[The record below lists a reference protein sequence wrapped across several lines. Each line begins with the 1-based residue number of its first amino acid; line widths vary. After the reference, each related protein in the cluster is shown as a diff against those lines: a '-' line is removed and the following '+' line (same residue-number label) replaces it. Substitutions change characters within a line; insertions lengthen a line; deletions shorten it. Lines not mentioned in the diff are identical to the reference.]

1 MGCVVCKTFRIII
14 TLSIYAN
21 KYKSIINLTINYKW
35 TALSNT
41 TIGTLMASLDT
52 NIIIIALPTIA
63 SDIHIS
69 LLTLLW
75 IVLGYSLVTA
85 SILLNLGRLSDM
97 FGRVKLYNIGFIIF
111 TTGSALCSLS
121 QTGEQ
126 LLLFRIVQA
135 LGAAF
140 LFSNSAAIITDA
152 FPENE
157 RGKALG
163 INQISIV
170 VGSVMGLLVGGFLT
184 SSLGWRS
191 IFWMNIPIGVFA
203 IIWSHTKLRELGT
216 IKKEKIDWIG
226 NATLSIGL
234 ILILAGLTFGPFQ
247 ILNNIPFG
255 MYSLIIAGLSL
266 IGLFVFVE
274 RTVIKPMIDL
284 SLFKIRSFLGGNI
297 SIFFNSIARGA
308 FILIMTFYLQGP
320 TMKLSPLAA
329 GIYLLPVSIALSI
342 FGPFSGWIYDRSG
355 SKAIPS
361 IGLFISAIGFLML
374 ISLGIKST
382 FIETLLP
389 LAMIGAGMGIFASP
403 NRASIMNSVP
413 RYQRGIAA
421 GTSTMFVLVGN
432 TLSIGLAFLIIS
444 NTMPLNYIESIFLGT
459 ISTATNDNI
468 KSGRNNNNNNSD
480 IKNQNR
486 IKSHNNNHTQIE
498 IASLH
503 YTAIIDNFLKSLHN
517 IFILSAILMLI
528 SIIPSYIRDRV
539 DRNNKKNN

>member
-1 MGCVVCKTFRIII
+1 
-14 TLSIYAN
+14 
-21 KYKSIINLTINYKW
+21 
-35 TALSNT
+35 
-41 TIGTLMASLDT
+41 MASLDT
-52 NIIIIALPTIA
+52 NIIIIALPTIV
-63 SDIHIS
+63 SDIHLS
-69 LLTLLW
+69 LLTLVW

-111 TTGSALCSLS
+111 TIGSALCSLS

-126 LLLFRIVQA
+126 LLLFRIVQS

-170 VGSVMGLLVGGFLT
+170 VGSVMGLVFGGFLT
-184 SSLGWRS
+184 SYLGWRS
-191 IFWMNIPIGVFA
+191 IFWINIPIGIFA

-226 NATLSIGL
+226 NSTLAMGLFL
-234 ILILAGLTFGPFQ
+234 ILVGITFGSFQ
-247 ILNNIPFG
+247 ILNSIG
-255 MYSLIIAGLSL
+255 MYLFIGVGLSL

-274 RTVIKPMIDL
+274 TNVIKPMIDL

-297 SIFFNSIARGA
+297 AIFFNAIARGA
-308 FILIMTFYLQGP
+308 FTLIMTFYLQGP
-320 TMKLSPLAA
+320 TMRLSPLDA
-329 GIYLLPVSIALSI
+329 GVYLLPVSIALSI
-342 FGPFSGWIYDRSG
+342 FGPFSGWISDRHG
-355 SKAIPS
+355 SRVISS
-361 IGLFISAIGFLML
+361 IGLFISAIGFFML
-374 ISLGIKST
+374 TSLGVKST

-421 GTSTMFVLVGN
+421 GTSTMFVLSGS
-432 TLSIGLAFLIIS
+432 TLSIGLAFLIMS
-444 NTMPLNYIESIFLGT
+444 HTMPLNYIESIFLGT
-459 ISTATNDNI
+459 TETTTKDNF
-468 KSGRNNNNNNSD
+468 KGNNNSD
-480 IKNQNR
+480 GNNTYNQHQILNR
-486 IKSHNNNHTQIE
+486 NHSDVKITITLSHSSTIINNFLS
-498 IASLH
+498 SLH
-503 YTAIIDNFLKSLHN
+503 YIFL
-517 IFILSAILMLI
+517 LSTILMLI
-528 SIIPSYIRDRV
+528 SIIPSCIRV
-539 DRNNKKNN
+539 GNDRNNNHKINNN

>member
-1 MGCVVCKTFRIII
+1 
-14 TLSIYAN
+14 
-21 KYKSIINLTINYKW
+21 
-35 TALSNT
+35 
-41 TIGTLMASLDT
+41 
-52 NIIIIALPTIA
+52 
-63 SDIHIS
+63 
-69 LLTLLW
+69 
-75 IVLGYSLVTA
+75 
-85 SILLNLGRLSDM
+85 
-97 FGRVKLYNIGFIIF
+97 
-111 TTGSALCSLS
+111 
-121 QTGEQ
+121 
-126 LLLFRIVQA
+126 
-135 LGAAF
+135 
-140 LFSNSAAIITDA
+140 
-152 FPENE
+152 
-157 RGKALG
+157 
-163 INQISIV
+163 
-170 VGSVMGLLVGGFLT
+170 
-184 SSLGWRS
+184 
-191 IFWMNIPIGVFA
+191 
-203 IIWSHTKLRELGT
+203 
-216 IKKEKIDWIG
+216 
-226 NATLSIGL
+226 
-234 ILILAGLTFGPFQ
+234 
-247 ILNNIPFG
+247 
-255 MYSLIIAGLSL
+255 
-266 IGLFVFVE
+266 
-274 RTVIKPMIDL
+274 
-284 SLFKIRSFLGGNI
+284 
-297 SIFFNSIARGA
+297 
-308 FILIMTFYLQGP
+308 MTFYLQGP

-355 SKAIPS
+355 SKAILS

-468 KSGRNNNNNNSD
+468 KSGRNNNNNNNSD

>member
-1 MGCVVCKTFRIII
+1 
-14 TLSIYAN
+14 
-21 KYKSIINLTINYKW
+21 LTINYKW
-35 TALSNT
+35 TALGNT

-69 LLTLLW
+69 LLTLVW

-111 TTGSALCSLS
+111 TVGSALCSLS

-126 LLLFRIVQA
+126 LLLFRIAQS

-184 SSLGWRS
+184 SFLGWRS

-203 IIWSHTKLRELGT
+203 TIWSHTKLRELGT

-226 NATLSIGL
+226 NAALSIGL
-234 ILILAGLTFGPFQ
+234 LLILVGLTFGPFQ
-247 ILNNIPFG
+247 ILNNMPFG
-255 MYSLIIAGLSL
+255 MYSLIIAGLSI
-266 IGLFVFVE
+266 IGIFVVVE
-274 RTVIKPMIDL
+274 RNVIKPMIDL

-297 SIFFNSIARGA
+297 SIFFNAIARGA

-320 TMKLSPLAA
+320 TMKLSPLVA

-342 FGPFSGWIYDRSG
+342 FGPFSGWIYDRS
-355 SKAIPS
+355 SSRTIPS
-361 IGLFISAIGFLML
+361 IGLFISAIGFFML
-374 ISLGIKST
+374 IGLGTRST
-382 FIETLLP
+382 FMETLLP

-421 GTSTMFVLVGN
+421 GTSTMFVLCGN
-432 TLSIGLAFLIIS
+432 TLSVGLAFLIMS
-444 NTMPLNYIESIFLGT
+444 HTMSLNYIESIFLGT
-459 ISTATNDNI
+459 TTSTLTNDN
-468 KSGRNNNNNNSD
+468 N
-480 IKNQNR
+480 IKNQNQ
-486 IKSHNNNHTQIE
+486 IKSNNKNNSGITIT
-498 IASLH
+498 SLPS
-503 YTAIIDNFLKSLHN
+503 TVMTNNFLNSLHN
-517 IFILSAILMLI
+517 IFLLSAILMLI

-539 DRNNKKNN
+539 NRNNNKNN